1 MTKDSVQLGE
11 ICYCTVGI
19 NTGYI
24 KNELTDTFQK
34 DNRFHKMLNG
44 KDIGRNYVKWNGEWI
59 MYDAEFVKS
68 KGDRGRSLPPEYIFQ
83 KDKILV
89 QRTRRGMKRKLV
101 CYYDNEQYYNLNRL
115 SNIVLKN
122 EEYSLKYIYAILN
135 SSLLDFYFNIYFN
148 EYEVKPLHLS
158 KLPIKKTERQLEFA
172 GKSDIILEL
181 YKTFQSKVE
190 KFIARLNDNFSIP
203 KINRKIEAFYDFD
216 FKTFINELKKQKINL
231 TLVQQDE
238 WEEYFNLYKDEI
250 NQLQSEINKTDQE
263 IDQMVYELYGLTEEE
278 IKIVEES
285 I

>member
-1 MTKDSVQLGE
+1 
-11 ICYCTVGI
+11 
-19 NTGYI
+19 
-24 KNELTDTFQK
+24 
-34 DNRFHKMLNG
+34 
-44 KDIGRNYVKWNGEWI
+44 
-59 MYDAEFVKS
+59 
-68 KGDRGRSLPPEYIFQ
+68 
-83 KDKILV
+83 
-89 QRTRRGMKRKLV
+89 MKRKLV

-263 IDQMVYELYGLTEEE
+263 IDQMVHELYGLTEEE